1 MTETALKKKV
11 KVHFNPDNVD
21 IAVAS
26 GENLLQAAITA
37 GARIYASCGGSGT
50 CGTCKVLIE
59 KGEVETTRTEK
70 LSEEEYQQGVRQAC
84 QSHILTNLTVY
95 VPVESRLEKAVLSQ
109 EQKRVSEVLATGWR
123 FRPPLNKFFLE
134 LPPPTR
140 EDNTSDLSRL
150 LRGLRQ
156 RYNLSNLSVDFTAVK
171 KLAEV
176 LRDGKWKATVTTLVT
191 AVKPRAGPR

>member
-1 MTETALKKKV
+1 MTETTLKKKV

-26 GENLLQAAITA
+26 GENLLQAAIAA

-70 LSEEEYQQGVRQAC
+70 LSEEEYQQGIRQAC
-84 QSHILTNLTVY
+84 QSHILTDLTVY

-134 LPPPTR
+134 LWFQVL
-140 EDNTSDLSRL
+140 LSIGQINQVIIIGEIIFFGILGYILL
-150 LRGLRQ
+150 LRVG
-156 RYNLSNLSVDFTAVK
+156 
-171 KLAEV
+171 
-176 LRDGKWKATVTTLVT
+176 
-191 AVKPRAGPR
+191 